1 MKSSLFALWAEEKV
15 QGWCAITCKKRIPC
29 AKECKLAALMSK
41 KGGVYRTKSAP
52 NFCEWTSHGVTWS
65 EVGKLVLTPPALG
78 LLFWMGWHMTLISQ
92 RLFYSFWGPST
103 YLAALS
109 VKNLAFLVYSFSLW
123 RTHMMG
129 CVISHPLCATDL
141 FVFLLGSLISL
152 YFSCRQRS
160 NEAWIILAPF
170 LGAPR
175 VLRAYL
181 THCFHIENVVVK
193 FNCENMHFGN
203 H

>member
-15 QGWCAITCKKRIPC
+15 QGWCAITCKKRVPF

-41 KGGVYRTKSAP
+41 KGGVCRTKSAP
-52 NFCEWTSHGVTWS
+52 NICEWTSHGVTWS

-92 RLFYSFWGPST
+92 WLFHSFWGRSA

-129 CVISHPLCATDL
+129 SVISHPLCATD
-141 FVFLLGSLISL
+141 FEFLLGSLISL
-152 YFSCRQRS
+152 YFSCRQHS
-160 NEAWIILAPF
+160 NEAWIILAPEIRFF
-170 LGAPR
+170 LGSPWSTR
-175 VLRAYL
+175 GISFTLFS
-181 THCFHIENVVVK
+181 HWECCCHI
-193 FNCENMHFGN
+193 
-203 H
+203 